1 MSEMAKGMELRAPIS
16 VDINITRRCNLRCS
30 FCSADPAEVSDAC
43 ASEELNLA
51 ELHDLFEQIE
61 EMGVFY
67 IRLAGGEPLVRAD
80 IYEILKDLRT
90 FSFYKLVLSN
100 GIPLSRRMV
109 DALAE
114 AGMSTVGISL
124 DGPTAELHDY
134 HRGVPGTFRRVMK
147 NLEHVRSARLN
158 YSAQFVVTS
167 YNVAQLVDMVK
178 LCEAEGFSALK
189 FILLNLSGKARET
202 LDFFPTFSQWSAGLL
217 RLTDFLKE
225 TVPKVKVTVLPPHED
240 PVPYELYFPL
250 KNAGRLEDLLTVWRI
265 DAASA
270 PPAVQTGCA
279 AGRTQLTIFEDG
291 SVYGCDLM
299 KDHDIWNAGN
309 VRRQRLQTIWD
320 SSAIFQRLRALHKKE
335 LEGPC
340 GICSFQ
346 GCGGGCRA
354 SAYNLHA
361 AIDASD
367 SNCLLTRD

>member
-1 MSEMAKGMELRAPIS
+1 MALRAPIS

-30 FCSADPAEVSDAC
+30 FCSANPAEVGDPC
-43 ASEELNLA
+43 VTEELSLE

-67 IRLAGGEPLVRAD
+67 IRLAGGEPLIRAD
-80 IYEILKDLRT
+80 IYDILKDLRN
-90 FSFYKLVLSN
+90 FSFYKLVLTN
-100 GIPLSRRMV
+100 GIPLSRRMTE
-109 DALAE
+109 ALAE

-124 DGPTAELHDY
+124 DGPTAELHDR
-134 HRGVPGTFRRVMK
+134 HRGVRGTFRRVMK
-147 NLEHVRSARLN
+147 NLEHVRAVGLD

-167 YNVAQLVDMVK
+167 FNVVQLVDMVK

-189 FILLNLSGKARET
+189 FILLNLSGKARDT
-202 LDFFPTFSQWSAGLL
+202 PDFFPTFPQWSAGLL

-225 TVPKVKVTVLPPHED
+225 TAPIVKVSILPPHED

-250 KNAGRLEDLLTVWRI
+250 KNAGRLQDLLTVWRI

-270 PPAVQTGCA
+270 PPAVQVGCA

-309 VRRQRLQTIWD
+309 VRRQSLQDIWD
-320 SSAIFQRLRALHKKE
+320 TSPIFRQLRVLHKTQ
-335 LEGPC
+335 LEGMC
-340 GICSFQ
+340 GSCSFQ

-367 SNCLLTRD
+367 SNCLLTRV